1 MKHYTILY
9 IHGMGGGTDS
19 RIPSF
24 LNEHIGEFVPDD
36 VLINV
41 IVRTYDIDPDLA
53 FPEIRK
59 WFGELEPNLVIG
71 ESLGS
76 LHALRLTG
84 VPHLFVSPA
93 IGAARWMSAVSHIP
107 GAAWVM
113 RRLYQPYSPERQTLD
128 FTKEILSHYSGIREE
143 ALSHSPLKGGNG
155 YFFAFF
161 GTADHYRRF
170 GVVSIRRWRKYFGR
184 DSYKI
189 YKGTHFMENEYLY
202 TMLIPKILE
211 VLSL

>member
-24 LNEHIGEFVPDD
+24 LNGHIGEFVPEE
-36 VLINV
+36 VHINV

-53 FPEIRK
+53 FPEISK
-59 WFGELEPNLVIG
+59 WFAELEPDLVIG

-76 LHALRLTG
+76 LHALRLHG

-93 IGAARWMSAVSHIP
+93 IGAAGWMSAVSRIP

-128 FTKEILSHYSGIREE
+128 FTQKILSHYAGIREE
-143 ALSHSPLKGGNG
+143 ALSHSPLKGGND

-170 GVVSIRRWRKYFGR
+170 GVVSVRRWRKYFGR

-211 VLSL
+211 VLGL